1 MSKKHIKNS
10 ILLSL
15 LVAFSFI
22 PTVAMAES
30 GLKKALFIRPDSKE
44 RFWDITEE
52 AMRAACED
60 LNIKFTVYREDNDP
74 FKTVQKIQQIA
85 AEEDKPDVVFL
96 KPVGFTL
103 PQIFRTLDGAGVD
116 IFTFNVA
123 VPKAILAKTGEPR
136 EKYARWIGRMHPD
149 DINAGYRIAEHL
161 YKRAKQKTGRKSD
174 VVNMVAI
181 EGVSMV
187 TPSDTR
193 LVGLRMV
200 VEKYDDF
207 IMLENAEGYWEE
219 EASEKVA
226 SIFLEKYSPDLDAI
240 WSVNDISAI
249 GIVNAI
255 KKRGL
260 QPGKDVFVVGIDW
273 LPEIFEYIKRGE
285 IEASLGGHFMGGA
298 RAIILA
304 YDYKNGHDFAPTHGV
319 SLLYNM
325 QMIDRHNIE
334 IYGSK
339 IQDMDWADIDFKMLT
354 KTHNPKLEK
363 YEFDVLKLL
372 D

>member
-1 MSKKHIKNS
+1 MNKKHIKNS

-15 LVAFSFI
+15 LVVFLFI
-22 PTVAMAES
+22 PTMVMAGN

-60 LNIKFTVYREDNDP
+60 LNIKFTVYRENNDP

-85 AEEDKPDVVFL
+85 AEDDKPDVVFL

-103 PQIFRTLDGAGVD
+103 PQIFRTLDDAGVD
-116 IFTFNVA
+116 IFTFNTE
-123 VPKAILAKTGEPR
+123 VPEIILRKTGEPR
-136 EKYARWIGRMHPD
+136 EKYKRWIGRMHPD
-149 DINAGYRIAEHL
+149 DVGAGYRIAEYL
-161 YKRAKQKTGRKSD
+161 YKRAKQKTGKKND

-181 EGVSMV
+181 EGANMV

-193 LVGLRMV
+193 LAGLRMV
-200 VEKYDDF
+200 VEKHDDF
-207 IMLENAEGYWEE
+207 IMLESAEGYWEE
-219 EASEKVA
+219 EAAEKVA
-226 SIFLEKYSPDLDAI
+226 SIFLRKYYPGLDAI

-249 GIVNAI
+249 GIVKAI

-260 QPGKDVFVVGIDW
+260 QPGKDIFVVGIDW

-285 IEASLGGHFMGGA
+285 IEASLGGHFMDGA
-298 RAIILA
+298 WAIILA
-304 YDYKNGHDFAPTHGV
+304 YDYKNGRDFAQKYGV
-319 SLLYNM
+319 SLLSNT
-325 QMIDRHNIE
+325 QIIDRDNVE
-334 IYGSK
+334 TYGSK
-339 IQDMDWADIDFKMLT
+339 IQNMEWADIDFKILT
-354 KTHNPKLEK
+354 KTHNSKLEE